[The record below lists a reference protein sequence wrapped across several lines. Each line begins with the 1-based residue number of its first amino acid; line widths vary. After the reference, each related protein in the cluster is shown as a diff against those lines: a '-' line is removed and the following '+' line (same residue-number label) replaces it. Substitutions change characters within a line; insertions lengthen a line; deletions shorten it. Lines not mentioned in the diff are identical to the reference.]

1 MKSCIIN
8 IKDEVN
14 IRLEGLDPATRRKCS
29 NKLKYFLPHAY
40 HMPAYKLGRWDGTV
54 RFCDVGGRTFL
65 NLLDDILPIIM
76 EEGYDVQINDTR
88 EKHDL
93 VFDKALEDYWGDA
106 VWPAGHVAEGQ
117 KIRLRDYQVDIVN
130 KFIEHPQCLQE
141 VATGAGKTI
150 ITATMSSLVEKYGRS
165 IVIVP
170 NKDLVRQ
177 TFEDYENCGLDVG
190 VYFGDKKDIG
200 KTHTICT
207 WQSLNSLLK
216 KTKSGDGDIDAF
228 IEDVICVIVDEVHQA
243 KAEVLKELL
252 TGVFANI
259 PIRWG
264 LTGTIPKSDWE
275 SASLRSSLGEVIN
288 RLAAKELQDQGVLAK
303 CHVNVVQTCETSEYT
318 NYQSELKFLLED
330 KERMKYVAN
339 MIREVSKTGNTLVL
353 TGRINNGKLLQDLIP
368 DAEFVQGAMK
378 VTDRKEAYNEINQ
391 ATNSITIATYGVA
404 AVGINIPRIFNLVLL
419 EPGKS
424 FVRVIQ
430 SIGRGVRIAKDK
442 DFVQIWDVTSRCK
455 FSRRHL
461 TERKKYY
468 KDAEY
473 PFTID
478 KVNY

>member
-1 MKSCIIN
+1 MKNCIIN

-29 NKLKYFLPHAY
+29 NKLKFFLPHAY

-76 EEGYDVQINDTR
+76 QEGYDVQINDTR

-93 VFDKALEDYWGDA
+93 VFDKVTDDYWGDA
-106 VWPAGHVAEGQ
+106 VWPAGHIAEGQ
-117 KIRLRDYQVDIVN
+117 NIRLRDYQVDIVN

-216 KTKSGDGDIDAF
+216 KSKAGEGNIQDF

-275 SASLRSSLGEVIN
+275 SASLRSSLGEVIH

-303 CHVNVVQTCETSEYT
+303 CHVNVVQTCETAEYT

-330 KERMKYVAN
+330 KDRMKYVAN
-339 MIREVSKTGNTLVL
+339 MIQEISKTGNTLVL

>member
-1 MKSCIIN
+1 MKTCIIN

-29 NKLKYFLPHAY
+29 NKLKFFLPHAY

-76 EEGYDVQINDTR
+76 QEGYDVQINDTR

-93 VFDKALEDYWGDA
+93 VFDKVTDDYWGDA
-106 VWPAGHVAEGQ
+106 EWPAGHIAEGQ
-117 KIRLRDYQVDIVN
+117 NIRLRDYQVDIVN

-216 KTKSGDGDIDAF
+216 KSKAGEGNIQDF

-275 SASLRSSLGEVIN
+275 SASLRSSLGEVIH

-303 CHVNVVQTCETSEYT
+303 CHVNVVQTCETAEYT

-330 KERMKYVAN
+330 KDRMKYVAN
-339 MIREVSKTGNTLVL
+339 MIQEISKTGNTLVL

>member
-1 MKSCIIN
+1 MKNCIIN

-14 IRLEGLDPATRRKCS
+14 IKLEGLDPATRRKCS
-29 NKLKYFLPHAY
+29 NKLKFFLPHAY

-76 EEGYDVQINDTR
+76 QEGYDVQINDTR

-93 VFDKALEDYWGDA
+93 VFDKVLEDYWGDA
-106 VWPAGHVAEGQ
+106 VWPAGHIAEGQ

-216 KTKSGDGDIDAF
+216 KSKAGEGNIQDF

-275 SASLRSSLGEVIN
+275 SASLRSSLGEVIH

-303 CHVNVVQTCETSEYT
+303 CHVNVVQTCETAEYT

-339 MIREVSKTGNTLVL
+339 MIKEISKTGNTLVL